1 MRTILLLI
9 VCTAV
14 LSAKAQDAS
23 KMLETAQAYSKKGDF
38 TNALLVLSKAYK
50 ANPGDLEIQKEL
62 AYTYYRAGKLKE
74 AVPISKLMTE
84 RDDADVQSF
93 QIAGNIYKALGDPKE
108 FEKTYKTALRKYPN
122 SGALYFEYGEV
133 LLTQQQSSEAIK
145 MWEKG
150 IEVDPS
156 YPGNYYHA
164 GKYYYYTGTNPAL
177 TLLYSEIF
185 VNMESYTV
193 RTAEMKNV
201 LLDAYKNFFLQKPE
215 PKTGKKKQQNFQ
227 QSVANVMLSQ
237 ADAASMGITPE
248 TLTMIRTRFILGWFD
263 KLGNKYPNKLFE
275 QMQFLLREGMFEAYN
290 QWLFGPVTDM
300 SRYQQWAN
308 TNAQKVNDFAY
319 FQKNRVFKMPAGQF
333 YQ

>member
-1 MRTILLLI
+1 M
-9 VCTAV
+9 VSTAALQV
-14 LSAKAQDAS
+14 NAQDVS
-23 KMLETAQAYSKKGDF
+23 KMMETAQAYSKKGDF
-38 TNALLVLSKAYK
+38 ANALLVLNK
-50 ANPGDLEIQKEL
+50 ANKTKPGDLVIQKEL
-62 AYTYYRAGKLKE
+62 AYTYYRAGNYKE
-74 AVPISKLMTE
+74 AVPIAQGLVD
-84 RDDADVQSF
+84 RQDADVQSF

-108 FEKTYKTALRKYPN
+108 FEKTYRSALKKYPN

-133 LLTQQQSSEAIK
+133 MLTQQQSNEAIK
-145 MWEKG
+145 LWEKG

-177 TLLYSEIF
+177 ALLYSEIF

-201 LLDAYKNFFLQKPE
+201 LLDAYKSFFLQKPE
-215 PKTGKKKQQNFQ
+215 PKPGKKRQQLNFQ
-227 QSVANVMLSQ
+227 QSVANVLLSQ
-237 ADAASMGITPE
+237 AEVASNGITPE
-248 TLTMIRTRFILGWFD
+248 TLTMIRSRFVLGWYD
-263 KLGNKYPNKLFE
+263 KLGAKYPYKLFE

-319 FQKNRVFKMPAGQF
+319 FQKNRVFKMPPGQF

>member
-1 MRTILLLI
+1 MFLL
-9 VCTAV
+9 VMMSV
-14 LSAKAQDAS
+14 LQVRAQDVS
-23 KMLETAQAYSKKGDF
+23 KMMESARAFSQKGDF
-38 TNALLVLSKAYK
+38 ANALLVLNK
-50 ANPGDLEIQKEL
+50 ANTTKPGDLEIQKEL
-62 AYTYYRAGKLKE
+62 AYTYYRAGNYKE
-74 AVPISKLMTE
+74 AVPVAQTIIN
-84 RDDADVQSF
+84 RDDADVQSY
-93 QIAGNIYKALGDPKE
+93 QIAGNIYKAMGDPKE
-108 FEKTYKTALRKYPN
+108 FEKTYKAALKKFPN

-133 LLTQQQSSEAIK
+133 MLTQQQSNEAIK
-145 MWEKG
+145 LWEKG

-201 LLDAYKNFFLQKPE
+201 LLDAYKNFYLQKPE
-215 PKTGKKKQQNFQ
+215 PKSGKKKQVNFQ
-227 QSVANVMLSQ
+227 QSVANVLALQS
-237 ADAASMGITPE
+237 DVASNGITPE
-248 TLTMIRTRFILGWFD
+248 TLTMIRARFVLSWYD
-263 KLGNKYPNKLFE
+263 KPAAKFPYKLFE

-290 QWLFGPVTDM
+290 QWLFGPVTDL
-300 SRYQQWAN
+300 SRYQQWTN

-319 FQKNRVFKMPAGQF
+319 YQKNRVFKMPPGQF

>member
-1 MRTILLLI
+1 MI
-9 VCTAV
+9 VSTAALQV
-14 LSAKAQDAS
+14 NAQDVS
-23 KMLETAQAYSKKGDF
+23 KMMETAQAYSKKGDF
-38 TNALLVLSKAYK
+38 TNALLVLNK
-50 ANPGDLEIQKEL
+50 ANKTKPGDLDIQKEL
-62 AYTYYRAGKLKE
+62 AYTYYRAGNYKE
-74 AVPISKLMTE
+74 AVPIAQALVN
-84 RDDADVQSF
+84 RQDADVQSF

-108 FEKTYKTALRKYPN
+108 FEKAYRTALKKYPN

-133 LLTQQQSSEAIK
+133 MLTQQQSNEAIK
-145 MWEKG
+145 LWEKG

-177 TLLYSEIF
+177 ALLYSEIF

-215 PKTGKKKQQNFQ
+215 PKSGKKNKQQLNFQ
-227 QSVANVMLSQ
+227 QSVANVLMSQ
-237 ADAASMGITPE
+237 ADVASNGITPE
-248 TLTMIRTRFILGWFD
+248 TLTMIRSRFVLNWYD
-263 KLGNKYPNKLFE
+263 KLGTKYPYKLFD

-300 SRYQQWAN
+300 SQYQRWAN
-308 TNAQKVNDFAY
+308 TNSQKVNEFAY
-319 FQKNRVFKMPAGQF
+319 FQKNRVFKMPPGQF